1 MAVTILDSLPGANE
15 EAAGFSD
22 VVNRL
27 YYEGPF
33 PLTGAGPWYRAF
45 DIVAGIEH
53 IRQLEDR
60 LFGLEDLVQQK
71 LSVTKEMQDR
81 YKREDL
87 ERARAQM
94 QRYFKN
100 LTIYSPFLKR

>member
-1 MAVTILDSLPGANE
+1 MVVTILDSLPGANE
-15 EAAGFSD
+15 NATGFSD

-33 PLTGAGPWYRAF
+33 PLTVACPRYRAF

-53 IRQLEDR
+53 IRQLEYR
-60 LFGLEDLVQQK
+60 RLEDSVQLK
-71 LSVTKEMQDR
+71 LSVTQEMQDR

-87 ERARAQM
+87 ERARDQM

-100 LTIYSPFLKR
+100 LTTYSPFLKR